1 MTTVV
6 VKYQL
11 WASRLPGTCAV
22 ATHPHCRL
30 EREGGLGRFH
40 GRPWGTQPT
49 SEPVCDSTVQGF
61 PTRQSTSLS
70 PLALTLLS
78 AMKPAT
84 LSHLAQPVPRGS
96 RSLTEG
102 LGFLHRLVIALS
114 DAQSSFSFPSLWLWG
129 SSEGDFL
136 CGIVSL
142 FLSDLEDY
150 HVKCQ

>member
-1 MTTVV
+1 MP
-6 VKYQL
+6 
-11 WASRLPGTCAV
+11 AAGTCAV
-22 ATHPHCRL
+22 AAHPHCRL
-30 EREGGLGRFH
+30 EREGGLGRFC
-40 GRPWGTQPT
+40 GRPWGMQPT

-70 PLALTLLS
+70 PLALTLLP

-114 DAQSSFSFPSLWLWG
+114 DAQSSFCSLPCGFGAVVRVFFGVALSLCSFLT
-129 SSEGDFL
+129 
-136 CGIVSL
+136 
-142 FLSDLEDY
+142 
-150 HVKCQ
+150 